1 MHSDLLFSVVLC
13 GKRTG
18 LRRKIMKRKMT
29 GAAGLAAAF
38 VAGMVVAT
46 ALGGGLAA
54 GRAAAGAKTQAA
66 QQGQQQVT
74 VQQVISPTV
83 TDEDITLL
91 RKDLRAMKMQV
102 IGQNMSMSDDEA
114 QKFWPIYN
122 HYVRDLSEVNDQKY
136 ALLKQYAEMWSTMSD
151 QDALIYV
158 RHWLEADGEAQA
170 LRLKYVPV
178 VSQVLP
184 GRKAATF
191 FQLDRRLNMII
202 DLQLFSQIP
211 LAHVKE

>member
-1 MHSDLLFSVVLC
+1 MGSDLVFPVVV
-13 GKRTG
+13 GAKATQV
-18 LRRKIMKRKMT
+18 RRKIMKRKIT
-29 GAAGLAAAF
+29 GAVGLAAAF
-38 VAGMVVAT
+38 VVGMVVAT
-46 ALGGGLAA
+46 ALGGGMTA
-54 GRAAAGAKTQAA
+54 GEAKTPVAA
-66 QQGQQQVT
+66 VQEQQVT
-74 VQQVISPTV
+74 VQRVISPTV
-83 TDEDITLL
+83 TDEDIALL
-91 RKDLRAMKMQV
+91 RRDIRAMKMQV
-102 IGQNMSMSDDEA
+102 IGQNMSLSDTEA
-114 QKFWPIYN
+114 EKFWPIYN
-122 HYVRDLSEVNDQKY
+122 HYTKELVEVNNQKY
-136 ALLKQYAEMWSTMSD
+136 ALLKQYAEMWATMTD